1 MALYDYNRA
10 QKLGKKQYQASLM
23 KGEHPYLPVLDD
35 ILSYTDIV
43 SEVDVGLVDIP
54 LKRIVGTV
62 TRGRTNAFASNFMP
76 LLPDK
81 TEFGAKW
88 ASLYDH
94 QLKDGIHDPI
104 IAYEFMNQYYVQ
116 EGNKRVSVLK
126 YLNAFS
132 IPGIVTRLLPKR
144 TEDKENKL
152 YYEFLDFYQVSFN
165 CDVWFSQEGSYKR
178 LLEVM
183 GLKPD
188 QVWDDDTRLYFKAVY
203 DRFSKVFD
211 EKGGNSIGLTCSDA
225 FLIYAEIFG
234 YDTVK
239 EKTESEIQ
247 KDLTKI
253 WKELVLKSQGGKV
266 ALVEQPEEVRQSSK
280 SLFNLILPGSGESD
294 HLKVSF
300 VYEKTPETSSW
311 SYGHELGRL
320 YLEQTFPGEIETACF
335 SNADTE
341 TEIQQAIDMAIAAGS
356 DIIFTTTPRMI
367 QASVKAAVQH
377 PEVKIL
383 NCNVNT
389 SYSSVRTYYRRMH
402 EAKFL
407 MGAIAA
413 AMDQSGCLG
422 YIADY
427 PIYGS
432 LANVNAF
439 TIGARMIDPR
449 AKVFLKWKC
458 VKDSNALEELQEEGI
473 RYISADDMI
482 TPNSPSREFGLFHKE
497 EDGSYATLAT
507 PICDW
512 GKFYVRIVK
521 IIRQGGWNT
530 LDTKGKQAVN
540 YWWGMSADVIDV
552 ICSQNLPRGTHRLIT
567 FLKNSIRAGSFQ
579 PFECDVYSRDGVL
592 RCSENKKLS
601 PEEIVTMNW
610 LAENVVGTVPSAEE
624 LTEEGRD
631 LVRLQGIKLDENTEA
646 AVGNNEDSGSS
657 GRGVQ
662 DPL

>member
-1 MALYDYNRA
+1 MALYDYDRA
-10 QKLGKKQYQASLM
+10 LRLGRKQYQASLM

-43 SEVDVGLVDIP
+43 SEVNVGLVDIP
-54 LKRIVGTV
+54 LKKIVGTV
-62 TRGRTNAFASNFMP
+62 TRGRTNAFAGNFMP
-76 LLPDK
+76 LLPGK
-81 TEFGAKW
+81 TEFSAKW
-88 ASLYDH
+88 SSLYDH
-94 QLKDGIHDPI
+94 QLKDGIRDPI

-132 IPGIVTRLLPKR
+132 IPGIVTRLLPRR
-144 TEDKENKL
+144 TDDKENKL

-165 CDVWFSQEGSYKR
+165 CDVWFSREGGYKR

-183 GLKPD
+183 GKEPG
-188 QVWDDDTRLYFKAVY
+188 QVWDDDTRLYFNAVY
-203 DRFSKVFD
+203 ERFSKVFE
-211 EKGGNSIGLTCSDA
+211 EKGGSAIGLTCSDA

-234 YDTVK
+234 YETVR
-239 EKTESEIQ
+239 EKTEGEIRE
-247 KDLTKI
+247 DLGKI
-253 WKELVLKSQGGKV
+253 WNELVLKGQGGRV
-266 ALVEQPEEVRQSSK
+266 ALVEQPEEVKQPSR
-280 SLFNLILPGSGESD
+280 NLINLFLPGSGEAE
-294 HLKVSF
+294 HLKLSF
-300 VYEKTPETSSW
+300 IYEKTPETSSW
-311 SYGHELGRL
+311 TYGHELGRL
-320 YLEQTFPGEIETACF
+320 YLEQTFTDEIETACF
-335 SNADTE
+335 SHADTE
-341 TEIQQAIDMAIAAGS
+341 EEIRQAIDMAIEAGS

-367 QASVKAAVQH
+367 QSSVKAAVQH

-413 AMDQSGCLG
+413 AMDQSGRLG

-432 LANVNAF
+432 LANVNSFA
-439 TIGARMIDPR
+439 IGARMINPR
-449 AKVFLKWKC
+449 AEVFLKWKC
-458 VKDSNALEELQEEGI
+458 VRGSSPLEEFQNDGI
-473 RYISADDMI
+473 GYISADDMI

-512 GKFYVRIVK
+512 GKFYARMVK
-521 IIRQGGWNT
+521 IIRMGGWNT

-552 ICSQNLPRGTHRLIT
+552 ICSQNLPRGTRRLIT
-567 FLKNSIRAGSFQ
+567 FLKSSIRSGSFQ

-610 LAENVVGTVPSAEE
+610 LAENVHGSVPAEKE
-624 LTEEGRD
+624 LTEEGQD

-646 AVGNNEDSGSS
+646 AVSSDEDSGSS
-657 GRGVQ
+657 G
-662 DPL
+662 